1 MGTSGDVSMR
11 VLVFEDSYD
20 IEKIL
25 IEGGV
30 DLSDWELLQY
40 WNTMDCFDR
49 VEEFKPDLLLIDHYI
64 PPIKGLEFLR
74 GLLELVAADQ
84 IQRPRMILGI
94 SSSSAANQAMEYAG
108 ADGSIGKFQLAN
120 HEVWK
125 N

>member
-40 WNTMDCFDR
+40 WNTMDYFER
-49 VEEFKPDLLLIDHYI
+49 IENFQPDLLLLDHYI
-64 PPIKGLEFLR
+64 PPVKGLEVLR
-74 GLLELVAADQ
+74 CLLELVAADQ

-94 SSSSAANQAMEYAG
+94 SSSSAANEAMEHAG
-108 ADGSIGKFQLAN
+108 ADGSIGKFQLAK

>member
-1 MGTSGDVSMR
+1 MGRSGDVSMR

-25 IEGGV
+25 IESGV

-40 WNTMDCFDR
+40 WNTMDCFNR

-64 PPIKGLEFLR
+64 PPIKGLEFLQ

-84 IQRPRMILGI
+84 VQRPRMILGI
-94 SSSSAANQAMEYAG
+94 SSSRAANEAMEHAG
-108 ADGSIGKFQLAN
+108 ADGSIGKFQLAK

>member
-1 MGTSGDVSMR
+1 VGTSGDVNMR
-11 VLVFEDSYD
+11 VLAFEDSYD

-25 IEGGV
+25 VEGGV
-30 DLSDWELLQY
+30 DLSDWEILQY
-40 WNTMDCFDR
+40 WNTMDCFER
-49 VEEFKPDLLLIDHYI
+49 IENFQPDLLLLDHYI
-64 PPIKGLEFLR
+64 PPVKGLEVLR

-94 SSSSAANQAMEYAG
+94 SSSSAANEAMEYAG

>member
-1 MGTSGDVSMR
+1 MR
-11 VLVFEDSYD
+11 VLAFEDSYD

-25 IEGGV
+25 VEGGV

-49 VEEFKPDLLLIDHYI
+49 VEEFKPDLLLLDHYI

-74 GLLELVAADQ
+74 GLLELVAADK
-84 IQRPRMILGI
+84 IERPSMILGI
-94 SSSSAANQAMEYAG
+94 SSSSTANEAMEHAG
-108 ADGSIGKFQLAN
+108 ADGSIGKFQLAK

>member
-25 IEGGV
+25 VEGGI
-30 DLSDWELLQY
+30 DLGDWEFLQY

-49 VEEFKPDLLLIDHYI
+49 VVKFKPDLLLLDHYI
-64 PPIKGLEFLR
+64 PPIKGLEVLR
-74 GLLELVAADQ
+74 GLLELVAAGQ

-94 SSSSAANQAMEYAG
+94 SSSSAANEAMEYAG

>member
-25 IEGGV
+25 VEGGI
-30 DLSDWELLQY
+30 DLGDWEFLQY

-49 VEEFKPDLLLIDHYI
+49 VVKFKPDLLLLDHYI
-64 PPIKGLEFLR
+64 PPIKGLEVLR
-74 GLLELVAADQ
+74 GLLELVTAGQ

-94 SSSSAANQAMEYAG
+94 SSSSAANEAMEYAG
-108 ADGSIGKFQLAN
+108 ADGSIDKFQLAN